1 MEKAQE
7 TMSKHMN
14 QHRRK
19 IDWTVGDFVY
29 LSAKNL
35 QSDRPSRKLDD
46 QWKGLFEVLEQVGYS
61 YRLRLPPG
69 SKIHPVFALDVLA
82 KDLHN
87 LLLGQELAKPD
98 AEVIVGQEEYVVED
112 ILAVRLNY
120 RKLQY

>member
-1 MEKAQE
+1 
-7 TMSKHMN
+7 
-14 QHRRK
+14 
-19 IDWTVGDFVY
+19 
-29 LSAKNL
+29 
-35 QSDRPSRKLDD
+35 
-46 QWKGLFEVLEQVGYS
+46 VGYS

-69 SKIHPVFALDVLA
+69 SKIYPVFALDVLA

-120 RKLQY
+120 GKLQYWVSWVGHDPDPT